1 MSNATVQSLIDHTL
15 VNMYD
20 LLTPE
25 EIENID
31 SKTYRELVDLSLVE
45 MFEDD
50 EDLEVI

>member
-1 MSNATVQSLIDHTL
+1 MSNTIVRDLIDHTL
-15 VNMYD
+15 VNMYE

-31 SKTYRELVDLSLVE
+31 SKTSRSLVDLSLVE